1 VRIQFK
7 KGVLELCVLALLEK
21 QDRYGYDIASAFSDE
36 MEISDGTV
44 YPILR
49 RLSSELYLSSYL
61 SESNEGPPRK
71 YYTITPQGRRFL
83 TELREEWQNFTRA
96 VDNMLH
102 EEVDAND

>member
-1 VRIQFK
+1 MRIQFK

>member
-1 VRIQFK
+1 MRIQFK

-83 TELREEWQNFTRA
+83 TELRAEWQNFTRA